1 MRRMATAAKHARV
14 VLASASP
21 RRQRLIEWLG
31 VPFAVRPTDVDE
43 PLGLPLP
50 PEELATHLAASK
62 ALAASR
68 QAEHGEAVL
77 GFDTLVVLD
86 GALMG
91 KPTSDEEAR
100 SMLSRLSGRHHQV
113 VTGVAIAVGGAL
125 ARSFAVTTD
134 VEMRTLTPD
143 EVEGWI
149 ARGEHLGCAGAYNI
163 EHHLARVTDDECF
176 QNVAGLPLCHLYA
189 ELASGRLARL
199 PGLTPPVA
207 RCDAA
212 LGRACT
218 LGPRVCGIT
227 P

>member
-1 MRRMATAAKHARV
+1 MRRMAAADEYARI

-21 RRQRLIEWLG
+21 RRQRLIEWLC
-31 VPFAVRPTDVDE
+31 VPFVVRPTDVDE
-43 PLGLPLP
+43 PLDLPLS

-62 ALAASR
+62 ALSGARHAKTD
-68 QAEHGEAVL
+68 EVVL

-86 GALMG
+86 GVLMG

-113 VTGVAIAVGGAL
+113 VTGVAIAVRGAL

-218 LGPRVCGIT
+218 LGPRVCGIM